1 MSRRPDERV
10 ARARLA
16 LEAAE
21 FVEEAAAWAHRLVM
35 DEAEGPGDFVDAMHR
50 VAAKFEIAYATLW
63 NLRYRPP
70 PSIGFEAYFAIFR
83 AYAAGRSDAE
93 AKTKFGAALLSA
105 ADEIRKPP

>member
-63 NLRYRPP
+63 NSAVSTASVNRSSTPTSRSFARMPLD
-70 PSIGFEAYFAIFR
+70 EATR
-83 AYAAGRSDAE
+83 R
-93 AKTKFGAALLSA
+93 
-105 ADEIRKPP
+105 RKPNSARLY

>member
-35 DEAEGPGDFVDAMHR
+35 DECAKPGDY
-50 VAAKFEIAYATLW
+50 VAAMRRASEKHSIPHGTLW
-63 NLRYRPP
+63 GLRYRKPA
-70 PSIGFEAYFAIFR
+70 SIAAEDYFAVFQ
-83 AYAAGRSDAE
+83 AYVAQGNAAE
-93 AKTKFGAALLSA
+93 AKTKIGAVLLSTA
-105 ADEIRKPP
+105 HEITKAP